1 MTSRPRA
8 LTVYRWE
15 LRKLRSQKRTYLGL
29 GAAVL
34 VPSIFVIAVAIQGG
48 EAQDVPFGRYIDTT
62 GLAIPLVML
71 LFGSI
76 WFFPLITAL
85 VAGDIVANEDQN
97 GTLKTI
103 LTRSVERHHVY
114 IGKVLAALTY
124 AVTAIVL
131 AGIVAT
137 GLGVIV
143 SGLKPI
149 TSLSGT
155 IVQPGRGLA
164 LVAASHLVY
173 LIPIIA
179 IASIGLLFSTIFRNS
194 AAAVVGTLMFSLL
207 LQLVTIVPGLDGLR
221 PYLLSTQFDAWQGL
235 LRTPVDWAPMVRAGW
250 VCALYAV
257 PALGAGLIVFVRRD
271 VAGG

>member
-1 MTSRPRA
+1 VRRPGT

-29 GAAVL
+29 GAAAL
-34 VPSIFVIAVAIQGG
+34 VPATFVIAVAIQGG
-48 EAQDVPFGRYIDTT
+48 QAEDVPFGRYIDTT

-85 VAGDIVANEDQN
+85 VAGDIVASEDHN

-103 LTRSVERHHVY
+103 LTRSVERHQVFA
-114 IGKVLAALTY
+114 GKTLAAFTY
-124 AVTAIVL
+124 AIAAIL
-131 AGIVAT
+131 FAGVVAT
-137 GLGVIV
+137 TLGILV
-143 SGLKPI
+143 SGFKPI

-155 IVQPGRGLA
+155 VVQPGRGLA
-164 LVAASHLVY
+164 LVAVSHLVY
-173 LIPIIA
+173 LVPIVA
-179 IASIGLLFSTIFRNS
+179 IASIGLFFSTVFRNS
-194 AAAVVGTLMFSLL
+194 AAAIVATLMFSLL
-207 LQLVTIVPGLDGLR
+207 LQLVTIIPGLDGLR

-235 LRTPVDWAPMVRAGW
+235 LRTPVDWAPIVRAAW

-257 PALGAGLIVFVRRD
+257 PALVAGLLVFVRRD